1 MAFAYG
7 NSAPL
12 WQNGPTPGAF
22 YNFPGKSSAASN
34 EYAKDFSHKG
44 EFGSQRSS

>member
-1 MAFAYG
+1 MAFACG

-12 WQNGPTPGAF
+12 WQHGPTPGAF
-22 YNFPGKSSAASN
+22 YNFPGKSAASI
-34 EYAKDFSHKG
+34 EYAKDFTHKG